1 MKLRHRLV
9 APFALFLTVSVLP
22 ATTSCAAGWWQ
33 SITSNPAGA
42 IQTFLTYVIGFLQS
56 VSTIWGMIFPLIPA
70 SAQQAAQTAWNNAIV
85 TVQQSVAIL
94 EDAVRA
100 AAAAQQS
107 TPDFSKLI
115 ANIQAAVAS
124 LMAIITQWQ
133 TNGATPSGDAGA
145 AGATGAVATSPGYA
159 EVVRQAGVIKSWK

>member
-1 MKLRHRLV
+1 MKLYRRLI

-70 SAQQAAQTAWNNAIV
+70 SAQASATTAFNNAIV
-85 TVQQSVAIL
+85 TVQQAVAIL

-100 AAAAQQS
+100 AAAANQS
-107 TPDFSKLI
+107 NPDFSKLI
-115 ANIQAAVAS
+115 ANVQAAVAS
-124 LMAIITQWQ
+124 LMTIIAQWQ
-133 TNGATPSGDAGA
+133 TNGVPGGDAGV
-145 AGATGAVATSPGYA
+145 AGTNAVATSSGYA